1 MRKTGKKIFV
11 TPKLNFFYCLCKKYG
26 NMKIRNLQLIFSL
39 LLVVASGI
47 AQNSVTI
54 EEYGS
59 LLQED
64 YFLFDLKQT
73 ENYVITSGYDIHF
86 NGIMNLYQKNINNME
101 QIGQWE
107 FSPAYSTDSLMHIN
121 NFSIISPE
129 NIFYYSSYARIGDNI
144 YSEIGIKS
152 ATGGTVVSKHF
163 TNGGVGFAINDGVN
177 YYVLFA
183 ADQFDSGDLDLPNF
197 ESFTFLFV
205 IFSGEDLSILN
216 YHIYDNF
223 NVSVHD
229 VQWMPN
235 GNIAYKSR
243 NYDTSWLI
251 EINAENGEILDTL
264 ATGDRGDKYSFHGDY
279 LVQNNVL
286 LDAWNTADTLH
297 ALTIVD
303 DIIGAEALKIVDKSI
318 YGYSCGFYYKSS
330 FDTDLTNEIIPNVR
344 KRAVSEAMSENVV
357 SEYMNEDKSVDVL
370 REEDDNVTFYRVRVV
385 FDYQILLNPPSTE
398 IHSVYNGKVFEEDE
412 AGLFVGSYYREL
424 GAGATYL
431 DRIFIKAQIK
441 DVNEVVLTETTETA
455 SETSVSIYPN
465 PARDFINISS
475 RQNIS
480 TIQIYNLMGE
490 EIFSKKG
497 NFFTEAV
504 VNLSNYENAVYYLVV
519 LGENNATSIRKIIKY

>member
-1 MRKTGKKIFV
+1 
-11 TPKLNFFYCLCKKYG
+11 
-26 NMKIRNLQLIFSL
+26 
-39 LLVVASGI
+39 
-47 AQNSVTI
+47 
-54 EEYGS
+54 
-59 LLQED
+59 
-64 YFLFDLKQT
+64 
-73 ENYVITSGYDIHF
+73 
-86 NGIMNLYQKNINNME
+86 
-101 QIGQWE
+101 
-107 FSPAYSTDSLMHIN
+107 
-121 NFSIISPE
+121 
-129 NIFYYSSYARIGDNI
+129 
-144 YSEIGIKS
+144 
-152 ATGGTVVSKHF
+152 
-163 TNGGVGFAINDGVN
+163 
-177 YYVLFA
+177 
-183 ADQFDSGDLDLPNF
+183 
-197 ESFTFLFV
+197 
-205 IFSGEDLSILN
+205 
-216 YHIYDNF
+216 
-223 NVSVHD
+223 
-229 VQWMPN
+229 
-235 GNIAYKSR
+235 
-243 NYDTSWLI
+243 
-251 EINAENGEILDTL
+251 
-264 ATGDRGDKYSFHGDY
+264 
-279 LVQNNVL
+279 VQNNVL

-412 AGLFVGSYYREL
+412 WRDVSDHECTLVFKEGLKPSFDSPTSQDWLGEIEGYEFMGMSPFVEEDEAGLFVGSYYREL

-480 TIQIYNLMGE
+480 AVKIYNLMGE

-497 NFFTEAV
+497 NFSTEGV
-504 VNLSNYENAVYYLVV
+504 DISGYENAVYYLVV